1 MSKELYFETAKSEVQ
16 CSLCGPPGNRLAR
29 ILADQA
35 IPVNEA
41 WPG

>member
-1 MSKELYFETAKSEVQ
+1 MSKELYFETAKSEVVYV
-16 CSLCGPPGNRLAR
+16 GPPLKRLAR